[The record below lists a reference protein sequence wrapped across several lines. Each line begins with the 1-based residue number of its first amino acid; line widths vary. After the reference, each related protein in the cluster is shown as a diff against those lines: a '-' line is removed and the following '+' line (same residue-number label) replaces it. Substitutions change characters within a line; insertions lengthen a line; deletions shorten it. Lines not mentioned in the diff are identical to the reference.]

1 MISTMREYFRGLKF
15 VLLFVIVAFVGT
27 SVVYFGA
34 SSFSGSGGPGGT
46 AVATVNGEEIP
57 AERYRRAYQSYLE
70 FYRQIYKERLTP
82 ELAERLGISQQVID
96 ALVQD
101 ALIVQ
106 QAEREGLRVTHE
118 EVSAHLWKVPE
129 FQEDGRFSQQRYQEV
144 LKRNRIDPNDF
155 YAGQKRA
162 VQRRK
167 MEALVKD
174 GIRVS
179 DDELRQ
185 AYGFRREKVRAAW
198 AALDVQPL
206 MAQVTVPDAD
216 VEPYLKSHQAQFTR
230 PERRRI
236 QYAVLSTRA
245 FAQPVSDA
253 DAEAYYTEHGA
264 EFDTPRRAQASHVL
278 VRVPPTGGSEA
289 EGKSRAKI
297 AEVIRRAKA
306 GEDFAKLARETSE
319 DTATAARGGD
329 LGLVGPGEVVPQF
342 ERAVFALKKGEV
354 SPEPVRTP
362 FGYHAIKVMD
372 VQEGGREP
380 FKEAAGRIKE
390 KLLAER
396 SDKGARARA
405 EDSRT
410 PLAGAK
416 DFAGEARRLGFEARE
431 ATIARGDGLEG
442 VGRDEALEDAVFSL
456 ASGGVSIPMKTAGG
470 YAIVKV
476 VESLAAGVPPLGDI
490 RLQIVE
496 AIKRERAEAL
506 ALERARALATAAKGG
521 DLAPLARREGF
532 STGETPLFSRTEPPK
547 GGAGLPGPV
556 LLAALQTAA
565 GQLAEPV
572 RTPTGVYVVKTLERA
587 APDPLGF
594 EAERAELGRQVL
606 EQKRTQA
613 WEGWVK
619 GLQAAANIQV
629 SGQVASP
636 RR

>member
-15 VLLFVIVAFVGT
+15 VLLLTIVAFIAT

-34 SSFSGSGGPGGT
+34 SSYSGSGGGPGGT

-57 AERYRRAYQSYLE
+57 AERYRRVYQSYLE
-70 FYRQIYKERLTP
+70 YYRQIYKDRLTP

-118 EVSAHLWKVPE
+118 DISAHLWKVPE
-129 FQEDGRFSQQRYQEV
+129 FQEDGRFSQQRYQDV
-144 LKRNRIDPNDF
+144 LKRNRIDPNEF
-155 YAGQKRA
+155 YATQKRV

-167 MEALVKD
+167 VETLIKD

-185 AYGFRREKVRAAW
+185 AYGFRREKVRAVW

-206 MAQVTVPDAD
+206 LAQVTVPDGD

-236 QYAVLSTRA
+236 QYAVLSTGA
-245 FAQPVSDA
+245 FAQPIADA
-253 DAEAYYTEHGA
+253 DAEAYYKEHGA
-264 EFDTPRRAQASHVL
+264 EFEKPRRARASHVL

-289 EGKSRAKI
+289 ENKSRAKVD
-297 AEVIRRAKA
+297 EVIKRARA
-306 GEDFAKLARETSE
+306 GEDFAKLAREISE
-319 DTATAARGGD
+319 DTATAAQGGD
-329 LGLVGPGEVVPQF
+329 LGFVGPGEVVPQF
-342 ERAVFALKKGEV
+342 EQAMFALKKGEI
-354 SPEPVRTP
+354 SAEPVRTP
-362 FGYHAIKVMD
+362 FGYHAIKVAD
-372 VQEGGREP
+372 VQEGGRQP
-380 FKEAAGRIKE
+380 FKEVAARIKE

-396 SDKGARARA
+396 SEKGARTKA
-405 EDSRT
+405 EEART
-410 PLAGAK
+410 PLLGAK
-416 DFAGEARRLGFEARE
+416 DFAGEARRSGFEVRE
-431 ATIARGDGLEG
+431 ATVARGDGLEG
-442 VGRDEALEDAVFSL
+442 IGRDEALEEAVFGL
-456 ASGGVSIPMKTAGG
+456 APGGVSTALKTAGG

-476 VESLAAGVPPLGDI
+476 VESHPSGVPPLGDI
-490 RLQIVE
+490 KPQVVD

-506 ALERARALATAAKGG
+506 ALERARALVTAAKGG
-521 DLAPLARREGF
+521 DLVAFGKREGF

-547 GGAGLPGPV
+547 GGAGLPGGV
-556 LLAALQTAA
+556 LVAALQTAA

-572 RTPTGVYVVKTLERA
+572 KTPTAVYVVKTLERE
-587 APDPLGF
+587 APDLKGF
-594 EAERAELGRQVL
+594 EAERPELSRQVL

-613 WEGWVK
+613 WESWVK
-619 GLQAAANIQV
+619 GLQAAASIQI
-629 SGQVASP
+629 SSQATP